1 MRKIY
6 TSLFAVA
13 LVTGVSAQHANLDIQ
28 PIRKNIEIGNTVKPG
43 NIGQVKGATVW
54 SNDFSNPADWTMTN
68 SSNPSLD
75 WVVETDVNAAPRTEF
90 QPVGMTSA
98 SNGFIFIDSD
108 AAGQTA
114 TQNADATLA
123 TAIDMTTLGT
133 TATNFSLVFE
143 HCYRSYQDTR
153 IVRVSGDG
161 GTTWTDFTLT
171 DGTDANT
178 NTNNPEISS
187 FNISSIVAPGGV
199 LSNNVLIQ
207 FNYQGAWGWFW
218 AVDDVSIVETDDND
232 LKLDLATFGSMGT
245 WGATL
250 PYYQVPVDQIAPVT
264 YWGVASNIGAVDQTN
279 TAIDVDVNS
288 GTFTGSSAAG
298 FTSVV
303 GSTDTLTL
311 TADYTPA
318 SATGTHT
325 AAMDLGSDNTDADAS
340 NNSGTVTFDVTDY
353 IYARDNGVIGGGSF
367 NSGEA
372 YEVGNIFDIVTTAD
386 LSVVNVTVAS
396 TSGGAPLIYAK
407 LYSIDA
413 GTGDFIF
420 MEQSDDY
427 ALDASEFGTEVELC
441 LLSTQTL
448 NAGESYLVVVG
459 AYGDGGASNDLVT
472 ATGGDSEAQT
482 TFYFDGTDQTWYYT
496 TSTPMVRMNFDPA
509 AAVCAVSVEEVP
521 GNVTVG
527 QNYPNPFNGN
537 TTVNYSLVNTD
548 EVMVEITDLT
558 GKVIAVM
565 NEGVRT
571 AGEHTVEINSNG
583 LAAGTYYYSIITS
596 NGKVT
601 KAMNVAK

>member
-28 PIRKNIEIGNTVKPG
+28 PIRKNIEVGTTVKPG
-43 NIGQVKGATVW
+43 NVGQVKGATVW
-54 SNDFSNPADWTMTN
+54 SNDFSTASDWTMTN
-68 SSNPSLD
+68 TSNPSLD
-75 WVVETDVNAAPRTEF
+75 WAIETDVNAAPRTEF

-98 SNGFIFIDSD
+98 ANGYLFIDSD

-114 TQNADATLA
+114 TQNADATLS

-133 TATNFSLVFE
+133 SATNFSLVFE

-161 GTTWTDFTLT
+161 GSTWTDFTIT

-178 NTNNPEISS
+178 NTANPALAS

-218 AVDDVSIVETDDND
+218 AVDDVSIVETDDHD
-232 LKLDLATFGSMGT
+232 LKLDEVNFGSMGS

-264 YWGVASNIGAVDQTN
+264 YWAVASNIGAMDQTN

-298 FTSVV
+298 FTLTV
-303 GSTDTLTL
+303 GSTDTLIL
-311 TADYTPA
+311 TTDYTAA
-318 SATGTHT
+318 SATGSH
-325 AAMDLGSDNTDADAS
+325 AAVYTLGSDNTDADPS
-340 NNSGTVTFDVTDY
+340 NNSASMTFDVTDY
-353 IYARDNGVIGGGSF
+353 IYARDNGTVEGGSY
-367 NSGEA
+367 NAGNA
-372 YEVGNIFDIVTTAD
+372 YEIGNIYDIVTGTT
-386 LSVVNVTVAS
+386 LYGLNVTPAT
-396 TSGGAPLIYAK
+396 TSAGNPLIYAK
-407 LYSIDA
+407 LYSIDP

-420 MEQSDDY
+420 VEQSDDY
-427 ALDASEFGTEVELC
+427 ALDASEFGTEVYLP
-441 LLSTQTL
+441 LLSSQSL

-472 ATGGDSEAQT
+472 ATGGTSEAQT

-496 TSTPMVRMNFDPA
+496 TSTPFVRMNFDQDLWIAQSIEENPA
-509 AAVCAVSVEEVP
+509 
-521 GNVTVG
+521 NFTVG

-537 TTVNYSLVNTD
+537 TNVNINLNSAE
-548 EVMVEITDLT
+548 EVTVEITDLT
-558 GKVIAVM
+558 GKVIAVT
-565 NEGVRT
+565 NEGVLA
-571 AGEHTVEINSNG
+571 AGNHTIEINSNG
-583 LAAGTYYYSIITS
+583 LAAGTYYYSVITS